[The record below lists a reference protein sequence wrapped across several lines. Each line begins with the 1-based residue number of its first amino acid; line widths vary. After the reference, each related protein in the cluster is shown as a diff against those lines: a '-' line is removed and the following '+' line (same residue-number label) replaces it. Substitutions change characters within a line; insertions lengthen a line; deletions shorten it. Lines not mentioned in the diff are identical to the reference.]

1 MLTFRLDRSTHLRGF
16 VAVCLLTVVIG
27 VSPTSAQQPPEPHAP
42 TTIFDRP
49 DTDHFWLSGQAN
61 VIFQA
66 HPAFPAP
73 YSGDHSL
80 RPTAEHATSTVLT
93 LYTGVRLMRNTEF
106 IVDAES
112 AGGRGISDAFGLAGF
127 TDLDVVR
134 NPTLG
139 AAPYLARVMV
149 HQTIGLGSERMNVDP
164 NPLAFARSVPVRR
177 IEWRVGKFGTADFF
191 DLNAV
196 GSDSHLQFLNWTV
209 DNNGAY
215 DYAADTRGYTWGAVV
230 EYHDRLW
237 AVRFGEM
244 LMPKVANGIDMDWNI
259 SQSRA
264 ENVEVE
270 WHPTILQRPTTVRAL
285 SYVNHA
291 DMGDYREAVQR
302 FQSGIDPLPRIEN
315 TRQQGR
321 IKYGFGL
328 NADQQMTGSLRG
340 YLRWGWNEPH
350 HESFAYTE
358 VHNSLAFG
366 VDYAGAPW
374 HRPLDKAGAAFVT
387 NGLSDDHARYLAL
400 GGSGF
405 LLGDGALTYGRENI
419 AEFYYT
425 AHVWRG
431 VFGSVDFQ
439 RIVHPGYNED
449 RGPVNVFGLRMH
461 VDF

>member
-1 MLTFRLDRSTHLRGF
+1 VLSWRRCATLCALI
-16 VAVCLLTVVIG
+16 LVVG
-27 VSPTSAQQPPEPHAP
+27 VRPVHAQQPAEPTP
-42 TTIFDRP
+42 STTVFDRP
-49 DTDHFWLSGQAN
+49 DTDRFWLSGQAN
-61 VIFQA
+61 IIFQG
-66 HPAFPAP
+66 HPGFPAL
-73 YSGDHSL
+73 YSGPQSL

-93 LYTGVRLMRNTEF
+93 LYTGVRVTRTIEF
-106 IVDAES
+106 IFDVES

-127 TDLDVVR
+127 TNLDVVR

-149 HQTIGLGSERMNVDP
+149 HHTIGLRAERTDVDP
-164 NPLAFARSVPVRR
+164 NPLAFSRSVPVRR

-191 DLNAV
+191 DLNSV
-196 GSDSHLQFLNWTV
+196 GGDSHLQFMNWTV

-215 DYAADTRGYTWGAVV
+215 DYAADTRGYTWGAIV
-230 EYHDRLW
+230 EYHDRGW

-259 SQSRA
+259 SRARA
-264 ENVEVE
+264 ENLEIE
-270 WHPTILQRPTTVRAL
+270 LHPAIRRTPTIVRVL

-291 DMGDYREAVQR
+291 NMGDYREAVQR
-302 FQSGIDPLPRIEN
+302 FQSGLDPVPTIEN
-315 TRQQGR
+315 TRQQGT

-328 NADQQMTGSLRG
+328 NAETQITPELRG
-340 YLRWGWNEPH
+340 FARWGWNEGY

-358 VHNSLAFG
+358 VNSTLAAG
-366 VDYAGAPW
+366 VDYSGVRW
-374 HRPLDKAGAAFVT
+374 HRSLDKVGGVFVT
-387 NGLSDDHARYLAL
+387 NGLSADHARYLAL

-431 VFGSVDFQ
+431 VFGSTDYQ
-439 RIVHPGYNED
+439 WILNPGYNQD
-449 RGPVNVFGLRMH
+449 RGPVNVFSLRLH
-461 VDF
+461 VEF